1 MARKQASK
9 ELVPIGAGGKP
20 RMRAMARGNWTKEK
34 EREFLAVLADTCN
47 VRAASK
53 AVGMS
58 TQAAYWRRKRNAAFR
73 AAWAEAVTAAYQK
86 LELVL
91 IERTLNGT
99 EKIIERHDGTED
111 RMREYP
117 NNIGIALL
125 KMHRSTAEAA
135 AAREPAH
142 EQDDDEVR
150 ERLLQKLLRLKKR
163 REQQ

>member
-1 MARKQASK
+1 MARTQAK
-9 ELVPIGAGGKP
+9 RELVPIGAGGKP
-20 RMRAMARGNWTKEK
+20 RMRMASRGSWTKEK

-47 VRAASK
+47 VRVASEAA
-53 AVGMS
+53 GMS

-73 AAWAEAVTAAYQK
+73 TAWAEAVAAAYHK

-99 EKIIERHDGTED
+99 EKIMQRHDGSED

-117 NNIGIALL
+117 NNLGLALL
-125 KMHRSTAEAA
+125 KLRRSTVETVQRPAA
-135 AAREPAH
+135 I
-142 EQDDDEVR
+142 DDGDEVR
-150 ERLLQKLLRLKKR
+150 ERLVQKLLRLKKR

>member
-20 RMRAMARGNWTKEK
+20 RMRTASRGSWTKEK

-47 VRAASK
+47 VRKASEAA
-53 AVGMS
+53 GMS
-58 TQAAYWRRKRNAAFR
+58 TNAAYWRRKRNGPFR
-73 AAWAEAVTAAYQK
+73 AAWAEAVSAAYQK

-99 EKIIERHDGTED
+99 EKVMQRHDGTED

-117 NNIGIALL
+117 NNIGLALL
-125 KMHRSTAEAA
+125 KMHKSTAEAA
-135 AAREPAH
+135 AGRAPAPA
-142 EQDDDEVR
+142 QDDDDVR
-150 ERLLQKLLRLKKR
+150 ERLVQKLLRLKKR

>member
-20 RMRAMARGNWTKEK
+20 RMRTASRGSWTKEK

-47 VRAASK
+47 VRAASE
-53 AVGMS
+53 AAAMS
-58 TQAAYWRRKRNAAFR
+58 TQAAYWRRKRNASFR
-73 AAWAEAVTAAYQK
+73 AAWAEAVSAAYQK

-99 EKIIERHDGTED
+99 EKVIERHDGTED

-117 NNIGIALL
+117 NNLGLALL
-125 KMHRSTAEAA
+125 KLHRSTADA
-135 AAREPAH
+135 AAREPMRP
-142 EQDDDEVR
+142 QDDDEVR

-163 REQQ
+163 QEQQ

>member
-20 RMRAMARGNWTKEK
+20 RMRMASRGNWTKEK

-47 VRAASK
+47 VRKASEAA
-53 AVGMS
+53 GMS
-58 TQAAYWRRKRNAAFR
+58 TNAAYWRRKRNGAFR
-73 AAWAEAVTAAYQK
+73 AAWAEAVTAAYHK

-99 EKIIERHDGTED
+99 EKVIERHDGTED

-135 AAREPAH
+135 AAQEPTPQ
-142 EQDDDEVR
+142 QDDDNIHEL
-150 ERLLQKLLRLKKR
+150 LLQKLLRLKKR